1 MGLAPGRALRSGSVA
16 LPRLTFPSLPMKLP
30 RLLVSVVL
38 MLVLAVAATG
48 RAASPAVAT
57 LPDGVK
63 RVVVL
68 GDSIT
73 HSGGY
78 VTAIAAY
85 FATRHPGRA
94 IEFLNLGLASET
106 VSGLSEEG
114 HAGGKFPRPD
124 LHERLGRVLAQTK
137 PDLVLACYGMNDG
150 IYLPLAEARFARY
163 RDGIGRLR
171 TAVSATGAKM
181 VHVTPPAFDD
191 ERGGKVGYGAV
202 LARYAAWL
210 LEQRRAAGWEVID
223 LNGPMRTF
231 LTERRATDAAFYLAK
246 DGIHPGE
253 LGHWL
258 MAREILRHWGAR
270 DLETVGS
277 VAEMVSGH
285 ARGAEVV
292 TLVARRQS
300 LLRDAW
306 LTATG
311 HTRPGVKAGLPL
323 AEAKERAAEI
333 ERALAQLN
341 E

>member
-1 MGLAPGRALRSGSVA
+1 MLA
-16 LPRLTFPSLPMKLP
+16 
-30 RLLVSVVL
+30 
-38 MLVLAVAATG
+38 LVLAGAVRAAT
-48 RAASPAVAT
+48 PAVAT

-68 GDSIT
+68 GDGIT
-73 HSGGY
+73 YAGGY
-78 VTAIAAY
+78 VTAIDVY

-94 IEFLNLGLASET
+94 IEVLNVGLASET
-106 VSGLSEEG
+106 VSGLSEDG

-150 IYLPLAEARFARY
+150 IYLPLAEERFARF
-163 RDGIGRLR
+163 REGIVRLR
-171 TAVSATGAKM
+171 TAVAGAGARM
-181 VHVTPPAFDD
+181 VHVTPPAYDD
-191 ERGGKVGYGAV
+191 ERGGKPGYGAV

-210 LEQRRAAGWEVID
+210 LEQRKAAGWDVID
-223 LNGPMRTF
+223 VNGPMQTF
-231 LTERRATDAAFYLAK
+231 LAERRAADATFHLAK

-253 LGHWL
+253 QGHWL
-258 MAREILRHWGAR
+258 MARAILRHWGAR
-270 DLETVGS
+270 DLESTGS
-277 VAEMVSGH
+277 VAEMVAGH
-285 ARGAEVV
+285 ARGADVV
-292 TLVARRQS
+292 TLVMRRQS
-300 LLRDAW
+300 LWRDAW

-333 ERALAQLN
+333 ERALAKLR

>member
-1 MGLAPGRALRSGSVA
+1 MLA
-16 LPRLTFPSLPMKLP
+16 F
-30 RLLVSVVL
+30 
-38 MLVLAVAATG
+38 AVAGAAGAAT
-48 RAASPAVAT
+48 PVVAT

-73 HSGGY
+73 YGGGY

-94 IEFLNLGLASET
+94 LEFLNVGLASET
-106 VSGLSEEG
+106 VSGLSEDG
-114 HAGGKFPRPD
+114 HAGGRFPRPD

-150 IYLPLAEARFARY
+150 IYLPLAEERFARF
-163 RDGIGRLR
+163 RDGIVRLR
-171 TAVSATGAKM
+171 TAVAGAGARM
-181 VHVTPPAFDD
+181 VHVTPPAYDD
-191 ERGGKVGYGAV
+191 ERGGKPGYGAV

-210 LEQRRAAGWEVID
+210 LEQRKAAGWDVVD
-223 LNGPMRTF
+223 VNGPMQTV
-231 LTERRATDAAFYLAK
+231 LVERRAAEATFHLAK
-246 DGIHPGE
+246 DGVHPGE

-270 DLETVGS
+270 DLEGIGS

-285 ARGAEVV
+285 AHGAEVL
-292 TLVARRQS
+292 TLVTRRQS
-300 LLRDAW
+300 LARDAW

-311 HTRPGVKAGLPL
+311 HKRPGVKAGLPL
-323 AEAKERAAEI
+323 AEAKERTAEI
-333 ERALAQLN
+333 ERALAKLH

>member
-1 MGLAPGRALRSGSVA
+1 MLALALA
-16 LPRLTFPSLPMKLP
+16 H
-30 RLLVSVVL
+30 VVE
-38 MLVLAVAATG
+38 AAP
-48 RAASPAVAT
+48 PAVAS
-57 LPDGVK
+57 LPEGVK

-73 HSGGY
+73 YSGGY

-94 IEFLNLGLASET
+94 LDFLNVGLASET
-106 VSGLSEEG
+106 VSGLSEDG

-124 LHERLGRVLAQTK
+124 LHERLGRVLALTK

-150 IYLPLAEARFARY
+150 IYLPLAEERFARF
-163 RDGIGRLR
+163 RAGVERLR
-171 TAVSATGAKM
+171 EAVVASGARL
-181 VHVTPPAFDD
+181 VHVTPPAYDD
-191 ERGGKVGYGAV
+191 ERGGKAGYGAV

-210 LEQRRAAGWEVID
+210 LEQRNAAGWDVID
-223 LNGPMRTF
+223 INGPMRTF
-231 LTERRATDAAFYLAK
+231 LAERRATDAAFHLAK

-270 DLETVGS
+270 DLEATGN

-285 ARGAEVV
+285 PRGAEVV
-292 TLVARRQS
+292 TLVSRRQS
-300 LLRDAW
+300 LWRDAW

-311 HTRPGVKAGLPL
+311 HTRPAVTAGLPL
-323 AEAKERAAEI
+323 AEAKEQAAEI
-333 ERALAQLN
+333 ERALAKLHK
-341 E
+341 